1 MARGLYAAEP
11 SSSSFSYSKGEAIGT
26 PFCSTGA
33 DVNAWV
39 VFWITGQ
46 LIRIE
51 SLHNETDLKSNSNT
65 MSAGAYPRK
74 C

>member
-1 MARGLYAAEP
+1 MARGLFAAEP
-11 SSSSFSYSKGEAIGT
+11 SSSSPAYRKVEAIGT
-26 PFCSTGA
+26 RFCSTGA
-33 DVNAWV
+33 DVNVWV
-39 VFWITGQ
+39 VFWIPDQ
-46 LIRIE
+46 LIMIE